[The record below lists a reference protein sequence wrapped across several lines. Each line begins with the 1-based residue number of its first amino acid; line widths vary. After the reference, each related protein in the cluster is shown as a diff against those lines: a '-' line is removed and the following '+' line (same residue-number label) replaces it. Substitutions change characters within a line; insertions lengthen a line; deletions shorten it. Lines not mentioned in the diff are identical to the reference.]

1 MYLDPGGIALV
12 VSAIIGVV
20 ASIPV
25 LVGIYWKKIKARLVK
40 KASK

>member
-12 VSAIIGVV
+12 VAAIIGTI

-25 LVGIYWKKIKARLVK
+25 LIGIYWKKIKARLVRK
-40 KASK
+40 KS